1 MAPASDVF
9 KSGRSDGQ
17 TEVIVVKKAM
27 LVVFTVLALAGC
39 KDRVI
44 WNDNGKMEEATK
56 DREVW
61 DSNGQM
67 ETGERKI
74 WVNKDGEEVVR

>member
-1 MAPASDVF
+1 MK
-9 KSGRSDGQ
+9 KSL
-17 TEVIVVKKAM
+17 
-27 LVVFTVLALAGC
+27 LVLCAVLVMAGC

-44 WNDNGKMEEATK
+44 WNDQGELKEATT

-67 ETGERKI
+67 PTGERKI
-74 WVNKDGEEVVR
+74 WVNKEGKEVIK

>member
-1 MAPASDVF
+1 MKQLMF
-9 KSGRSDGQ
+9 
-17 TEVIVVKKAM
+17 
-27 LVVFTVLALAGC
+27 VVFVVVALAGC

-44 WNDNGKMEEATK
+44 WNDNGKVKEATT

-61 DSNGQM
+61 NSEGTM

-74 WVNKDGEEVVR
+74 WTDKDGNDIVK

>member
-1 MAPASDVF
+1 M
-9 KSGRSDGQ
+9 KK
-17 TEVIVVKKAM
+17 IV
-27 LVVFTVLALAGC
+27 LVLFAVLALAGC

-44 WNDNGKMEEATK
+44 WNDNGKVKEATT

-61 DSNGQM
+61 DSKGKM
-67 ETGERKI
+67 ESGERKI

>member
-1 MAPASDVF
+1 M
-9 KSGRSDGQ
+9 RL
-17 TEVIVVKKAM
+17 I
-27 LVVFTVLALAGC
+27 LVALISVLTLAGC

-44 WNDNGKMEEATK
+44 WNDNGKVESATQ

-61 DSNGQM
+61 DSNGKL

-74 WVNKDGEEVVR
+74 WVNKDGEDVVK

>member
-1 MAPASDVF
+1 M
-9 KSGRSDGQ
+9 KK
-17 TEVIVVKKAM
+17 VV
-27 LVVFTVLALAGC
+27 LVVCAFLALAGC

-44 WNDNGKMEEATK
+44 WNDNGKVDEATT

-67 ETGERKI
+67 ESGERKI
-74 WVNKDGEEVVR
+74 WVNKDGEEVIR

>member
-1 MAPASDVF
+1 M
-9 KSGRSDGQ
+9 KQ
-17 TEVIVVKKAM
+17 LI
-27 LVVFTVLALAGC
+27 LVVLIALVSVGC

-44 WNDNGKMEEATK
+44 WNDNGKLEESTQN
-56 DREVW
+56 REVW

-74 WVNKDGEEVVR
+74 WNREDGEAVVK

>member
-1 MAPASDVF
+1 MRLVF
-9 KSGRSDGQ
+9 
-17 TEVIVVKKAM
+17 
-27 LVVFTVLALAGC
+27 LVLISALTLAGC

-44 WNDNGKMEEATK
+44 WNDNGKLETATQ

-61 DSNGQM
+61 DSNGKL

-74 WVNKDGEEVVR
+74 WVNKDGKDVIK